1 MFQKKEVI
9 GSNDERVYERQ
20 YTYIVNG
27 EEYVLDTVENNS
39 KAYKTIKYNINN
51 PKAAKIYTGI
61 NLETII
67 IFFVSLA
74 LIFNPFILKMVKIQD
89 KPKLKWGKTNIT
101 TLVRYCFWGYMA
113 FSIALFLREF
123 FWAPDWAELIQYS
136 RIEIIL
142 KMGMFIL
149 ARNIWEKYTSYF
161 NIFWI

>member
-51 PKAAKIYTGI
+51 PKVAKIYTGI

-123 FWAPDWAELIQYS
+123 FWAPDWSELIQYS